1 MSRKRIFAS
10 LAVATCINLLSVTA
24 AYAAAPVI
32 GRGASACAALA
43 GMSIPASEI
52 GLPTTGAM
60 ISTARLVLPHS
71 SHGDG
76 EFCEVKGYILP
87 ASSDAPK
94 MEFEVN
100 LPTAWNLKAVQLGG
114 GGFDGVLVT
123 GLGHA
128 ALQPDSVRDPLG
140 QGYVTL
146 GSDGGHKGGAAFDGS
161 FALNDE
167 ALLNFGQQSVKKT
180 HDAAMAIIRARYGRA
195 PKRFYFI
202 GASQGGHEAL
212 DAAARYP
219 DDYDGVVA
227 NYPAYNVTML
237 HLGSWN
243 VGKALYENDGAGWL
257 NPAKTKMLTEAVYA
271 ACDGLDGAKDGI
283 ISNVKACNTR
293 FNIAT
298 VRAKF
303 RCLDGKD
310 TGDAC
315 LSDAQIDAVEKI
327 TSPFHVG
334 FPIAGSDVFPRWAL
348 LEGALFHGPSTLGSR
363 PVPTNPPTMADPLL
377 YNAGSGTIKYIIT
390 RQPGFDPLA
399 FKPDAWKARV
409 QQSGW
414 IMDVTDVDL
423 TPFRR
428 KGGKIILT
436 HGTID
441 DFITPHNSETYYE
454 RQLARQGKV
463 NLHAFMRFYMIPGF
477 GHGFGLFNARYDSL
491 EKIDRWVE
499 TGRAPDRPIAIDGNK
514 DAHRTRPMCEVGSWP
529 RYRGAGSV
537 ESATSFTCVKN

>member
-10 LAVATCINLLSVTA
+10 LAVATCVNLLSVTA
-24 AYAAAPVI
+24 GHAATPVI
-32 GRGASACAALA
+32 GRAASACAALA

-52 GLPTTGAM
+52 GLPTTGAV
-60 ISTARLVLPHS
+60 ISTARLVLS
-71 SHGDG
+71 DASNGDG
-76 EFCEVKGYILP
+76 EFCEVKGFVLP
-87 ASSDAPK
+87 ATSDAPK
-94 MEFEVN
+94 MAFEVN
-100 LPTAWNLKAVQLGG
+100 LPTTWNLKAVQFGG

-123 GLGHA
+123 GRGHA

-146 GSDGGHKGGAAFDGS
+146 GSDGGHQGSAAFDGS

-167 ALLNFGQQSVKKT
+167 ALLNFGQQSVKKS
-180 HDAAMAIIRARYGRA
+180 HDVAMAIIRARYGRV
-195 PKRFYFI
+195 PRRFYFI

-219 DDYDGVVA
+219 DDYNGVVA

-243 VGKALYENDGAGWL
+243 VGKALFDNNGAGWL
-257 NPAKTKMLTEAVYA
+257 TPAKTKLLTDAVYT
-271 ACDGLDGAKDGI
+271 ACDDLDGAKDGI

-310 TGDAC
+310 TGDTC
-315 LSDAQIDAVEKI
+315 LSDAQIDAVDKI
-327 TSPFHVG
+327 TSPFRVG

-348 LEGALFHGPSTLGSR
+348 LEGALFNGPSTLGSR

-377 YNAGSGTIKYIIT
+377 YNAGAGTIKYVIT
-390 RQPGFDPLA
+390 RQPGFDPLT

-409 QQSGW
+409 QASGR

-441 DFITPHNSETYYE
+441 DFITPHNSEAYYE

-463 NLHAFMRFYMIPGF
+463 HLRTFLRLYVIPGF

-491 EKIDRWVE
+491 AKIDRWVE
-499 TGRAPDRPIAIDGNK
+499 TGRAPDRPMAVDGNK
-514 DAHRTRPMCEVGSWP
+514 GAHRTRPLCEIGSWP
-529 RYRGAGSV
+529 RYRGTGSV
-537 ESATSFTCVKN
+537 ESATSFTCVKT

>member
-1 MSRKRIFAS
+1 MSSKRFFAS
-10 LAVATCINLLSVTA
+10 LTVTTCVNVFAVTA
-24 AYAAAPVI
+24 CHAAAPSV
-32 GRGASACAALA
+32 RTASDACAGLA
-43 GMSIPASEI
+43 GMSIPASKI
-52 GLPTTGAM
+52 GLPSSGAVVSTT
-60 ISTARLVLPHS
+60 RLVLPDS
-71 SHGDG
+71 SNANG
-76 EFCEVKGYILP
+76 EFCEVKGFILP
-87 ASSDAPK
+87 ASPDAPK

-100 LPTAWNLKAVQLGG
+100 LPTVWNRKAVQLGG

-128 ALQPDSVRDPLG
+128 ALQPDSVRNPLA

-146 GSDGGHKGGAAFDGS
+146 GSDGGHMGAAGFDGS

-180 HDAAMAIIRARYGRA
+180 HDAAMTIIRARYGSA

-219 DDYDGVVA
+219 ADYDGVVA

-243 VGKALYENDGAGWL
+243 VGKALYENGGAGWL
-257 NPAKTKMLTEAVYA
+257 NPAKTKLLTDAVYA
-271 ACDGLDGAKDGI
+271 ACDSLDGAQDGI
-283 ISNVKACNTR
+283 ISNVKGCNSR

-298 VRAKF
+298 VRAKL
-303 RCLDGKD
+303 RCADGKD
-310 TGDAC
+310 TGDVC
-315 LSDAQIDAVEKI
+315 LSDAQIAAVEKI
-327 TSPFHVG
+327 TSPFRPG
-334 FPIAGSDVFPRWAL
+334 FPIAGSEVFPRWAL
-348 LEGALFHGPSTLGSR
+348 LEGSLFHGPSTLGLR
-363 PVPTNPPTMADPLL
+363 PVPTNPPTSADPLL
-377 YNAGSGTIKYIIT
+377 YNAGSGTIKYVIT

-399 FKPDAWKARV
+399 FRPDEWKARV
-409 QQSGW
+409 QQSGQ

-441 DFITPHNSETYYE
+441 DFITPHNSEAYYE

-463 NLHAFMRFYMIPGF
+463 NLQSFMRFYVIPGF
-477 GHGFGLFNARYDSL
+477 GHGFGLFNARFDGL
-491 EKIDRWVE
+491 DKLNRWVE
-499 TGRAPDRPIAIDGNK
+499 TGRAPDRPIAVDANK
-514 DAHRTRPMCEVGSWP
+514 DAYRTRPMCEFGFWP
-529 RYRGAGSV
+529 RYRGTGSV
-537 ESATSFTCVKN
+537 DSAASFTCVQN

>member
-1 MSRKRIFAS
+1 MNRTKIFAG
-10 LAVATCINLLSVTA
+10 LAIATCVNVLSVTA
-24 AYAAAPVI
+24 GHAATPAA
-32 GRGASACAALA
+32 RNADSACAALA
-43 GMSIPASEI
+43 GMSIPASKI
-52 GLPTTGAM
+52 GLPTTGAV
-60 ISTARLVLPHS
+60 IRSASLVLPAPS
-71 SHGDG
+71 NANG
-76 EFCEVKGYILP
+76 EFCEVKGFILP
-87 ASSDAPK
+87 ASPDAPK

-100 LPTAWNLKAVQLGG
+100 LPTVWNHKAVQFGG

-146 GSDGGHKGGAAFDGS
+146 GSDGGHKGGAGFDGS

-180 HDAAMAIIRARYGRA
+180 HDVAMAIIRARYDSA
-195 PKRFYFI
+195 PKRFYFL

-219 DDYDGVVA
+219 ADYDGVVA

-243 VGKALYENDGAGWL
+243 VGKALFENDGAGWL
-257 NPAKTKMLTEAVYA
+257 NPTKTKLLTDAVYA

-283 ISNVKACNTR
+283 ISHVKACNQR
-293 FNIAT
+293 FTIAS
-298 VRAKF
+298 VRATL
-303 RCLDGKD
+303 RCADGKD

-315 LSDAQIDAVEKI
+315 LSDQQIAAVEKI
-327 TSPFHVG
+327 TSPFRVG
-334 FPIAGSDVFPRWAL
+334 FPIAGSEVFPRWAL
-348 LEGALFHGPSTLGSR
+348 LEGALFRGPSSLGSR
-363 PVPTNPPTMADPLL
+363 RVPANPPTMADPLL
-377 YNAGSGTIKYIIT
+377 YNAGSGTIKYVIT
-390 RQPGFDPLA
+390 RQPDFDPLL
-399 FKPDAWKARV
+399 FNPDAWKARV
-409 QQSGW
+409 QQAGR

-441 DFITPHNSETYYE
+441 DFITPHNTEAYYE
-454 RQLARQGKV
+454 RQLARHGKA
-463 NLHAFMRFYMIPGF
+463 NLRSFMRFYVIPGF

-491 EKIDRWVE
+491 KKIDRWVE
-499 TGRAPDRPIAIDGNK
+499 TGRAPDQPIAMDANK
-514 DAHRTRPMCEVGSWP
+514 DAHRTRPMCEFGSWP

-537 ESATSFTCVKN
+537 DSAASFVCVRS